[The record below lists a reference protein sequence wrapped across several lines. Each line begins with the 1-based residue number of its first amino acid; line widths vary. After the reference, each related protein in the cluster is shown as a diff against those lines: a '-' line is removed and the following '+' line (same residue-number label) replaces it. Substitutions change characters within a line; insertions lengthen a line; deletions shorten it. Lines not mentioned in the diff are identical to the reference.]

1 MIVGA
6 HSVIF
11 SVDPEAD
18 RKFFRDVLRFPNV
31 DVGGGWLI
39 FAFHRQKSR
48 FIPRRPTACM
58 SCI

>member
-1 MIVGA
+1 
-6 HSVIF
+6 
-11 SVDPEAD
+11 
-18 RKFFRDVLRFPNV
+18 LRFPNV